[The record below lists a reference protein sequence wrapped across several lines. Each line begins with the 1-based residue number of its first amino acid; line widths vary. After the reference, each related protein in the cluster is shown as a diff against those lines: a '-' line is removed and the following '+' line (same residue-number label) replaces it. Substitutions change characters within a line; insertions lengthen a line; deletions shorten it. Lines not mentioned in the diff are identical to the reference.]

1 MIERKAYLDVLR
13 RWKDKHVIKVITG
26 IRRCGKSTL
35 MALFQRELRES
46 GVRDNQIVSINF
58 EDFANMELRDPM
70 RLHAYI
76 LERAAPEGTTYVF
89 LDEIQNV
96 RDFPPMID
104 SLFLRQN
111 LDITLTGSNAY
122 MLSGELATALSGR
135 YVTIDMLPLS
145 FAEYVDAMG
154 GRKDL
159 ARKYR
164 EYLETSSFPYVTALG
179 GNRKTIDEYLSGIYH
194 TVVVKDVLGRLGNAD
209 VMILENILRFVY
221 GSVGSLISTKK
232 IADTMTSSG
241 RKLNVRTV
249 EKYLSA
255 CLDSYIVYQAKRYDI
270 RGKQH
275 LQTLDKYYAV
285 DIGLRFFL
293 LGRKNADTGHLLEN
307 VVYLELLRRGYEVYV
322 GKMDKLEVDFIA
334 VDARGMTYIQVAAS
348 VRDEATLAR
357 ELRPLQKIDDNYP
370 KLILT
375 LDDDPESDYL
385 GIRRLNAL
393 DWLIGGQ
400 KIRIEA

>member
-1 MIERKAYLDVLR
+1 MIERKEYLDALR

-35 MALFQRELRES
+35 MELFQRELRES
-46 GVRDNQIVSINF
+46 GVKDDQIVSINF

-76 LERAAPEGTTYVF
+76 LEHAAPEGTTYVF

-145 FAEYVDAMG
+145 FAEYADATG
-154 GRKDL
+154 GRDDL
-159 ARKYR
+159 ARKFR
-164 EYLETSSFPYVTALG
+164 DYLETSSFPYVTELG
-179 GNRKTIDEYLSGIYH
+179 GDRKAIDEYLSGIYH
-194 TVVVKDVLGRLGNAD
+194 TVVVKDVLGRLGSAD
-209 VMILENILRFVY
+209 AMILESLLRFVY

-232 IADTMTSSG
+232 IADTMVSNG

-293 LGRKNADTGHLLEN
+293 LGRKNADIGHILEN

-322 GKMDKLEVDFIA
+322 GKMDELEVDFIA
-334 VDARGMTYIQVAAS
+334 VDQRGTTYIQVAAS

-357 ELRPLQKIDDNYP
+357 ELRPLQKIGDNYP

-375 LDDDPESDYL
+375 LDDDPEGDHL

-393 DWLIGGQ
+393 DWLIG
-400 KIRIEA
+400 RAEDSD